1 MRVLKIHQREFP
13 ASLDRVGALIDTLG
27 SRDDA
32 LWPVHSWPLMLFD
45 GSLRIGAAGGHGRIG
60 YRVEAYA
67 PRRLIKLRFTEPWG
81 FRGSHSY
88 EVVSGKGNSALLR
101 HTLEM
106 RTWGP
111 AILSWPLVYRPLHD
125 ALIEDSLAT
134 AEASLGLTPRMRA
147 WSPWVKFLRF
157 LVSRGDAHSQVT
169 PPIRRAA
176 AESASRRERDKSVAL
191 V

>member
-1 MRVLKIHQREFP
+1 MKIFKLHEREFR
-13 ASLDRVGALIDTLG
+13 ASVDRVGALIDTLG

-45 GSLRIGAAGGHGRIG
+45 GSLRVGAAGGHGRIG

-67 PRRLIKLRFTEPWG
+67 PRRFIKLRFTEPWG
-81 FRGSHSY
+81 FRGCHSY
-88 EVVSGKGNSALLR
+88 EVISEKRNSTLLR

-106 RTWGP
+106 RAWGLTM
-111 AILSWPLVYRPLHD
+111 LSWPLVYRPLHD

-134 AEASLGLTPRMRA
+134 AEASLGLPPRMRA

-157 LVSRGDAHSQVT
+157 LVSRGNAHSQVT
-169 PPIRRAA
+169 PPIRHATAA
-176 AESASRRERDKSVAL
+176 SGSRRKRDKSVAL